1 MPASPIAVAPQP
13 IRSESGRL
21 QRVRGEVRLSIRNTG
36 GASALAGLYQSGSG
50 KCLLPRCRDGRVEA
64 VLLNTAGGLTGGDQL
79 SIQLDVGPGARLI
92 ASSQAAERIYRST
105 GDDASVSARLSL
117 AAGARLDWLAQET
130 IAFEGAMLRRSLHV
144 DMAADATLL
153 AVEPLVL
160 GRTAMGETVR
170 SGRVSDQWRV
180 RRGGRLVFADA
191 IRLETPIDHLLAA
204 PASAGGAHAMATV
217 LLVSPDAEHRLG
229 EVRDAL
235 ADATGAPDRADPSC
249 TEAAASAWNGLLCVR
264 LLSHDSAALR
274 RRLCHLLTVIR
285 GEPLPR
291 VWAL

>member
-1 MPASPIAVAPQP
+1 MPVSPTAVAPSP
-13 IRSESGRL
+13 CPPESGRL
-21 QRVRGEVRLSIRNTG
+21 QRVRGAVRLSVHRIG

-79 SIQLDVGPGARLI
+79 TIQLDVGPGGRLI

-105 GDDASVSARLSL
+105 GDDASISSRLTL

-130 IAFEGAMLRRSLHV
+130 IAFEGARLRRSLHV
-144 DMAADATLL
+144 DMAPDATLL

-191 IRLETPIDHLLAA
+191 LRLESPIDRLLAT
-204 PASAGGAHAMATV
+204 PASAGGARAMATV
-217 LLVSPDAEHRLG
+217 LLVSPDAEERLD
-229 EVRDAL
+229 EVRSTL
-235 ADATGAPDRADPSC
+235 ASATDAPDRADSDR

-264 LLSHDSAALR
+264 LLSHDSTALR